1 MTGPPSEEGA
11 AEPTTPSSPTS
22 SRSTPNHEDRS
33 EDNPLSGLAAF
44 PCPCPWCRWH
54 RTADRAIALNGAV
67 RLEGSHS
74 VMVVAD
80 TVVAEV
86 AANGGQIPDT
96 WRLMRDDGR
105 SVYVFV
111 DEEPAA

>member
-1 MTGPPSEEGA
+1 MRPPD
-11 AEPTTPSSPTS
+11 
-22 SRSTPNHEDRS
+22 DRS
-33 EDNPLSGLAAF
+33 RPRTAGPDSQPHDPHPKDHPEDSPLAGLAAV
-44 PCPCPWCRWH
+44 PCQCWECRWY
-54 RTADRAIALNGAV
+54 RTCDKAIALNGAI

-86 AANGGQIPDT
+86 AANGGDIPDT
-96 WRLMRDDGR
+96 YRLIRDDGR
-105 SVYVFV
+105 SVYVFI

>member
-1 MTGPPSEEGA
+1 MRPPNGERA
-11 AEPTTPSSPTS
+11 AAATPSSAS
-22 SRSTPNHEDRS
+22 SNHSTPNHEDR
-33 EDNPLSGLAAF
+33 EQDNPLAGLAAY
-44 PCPCPWCRWH
+44 PCPCPPCRWH

-67 RLEGSHS
+67 RLEGNRS

-86 AANGGQIPDT
+86 AANGGTIPDT

>member
-1 MTGPPSEEGA
+1 
-11 AEPTTPSSPTS
+11 
-22 SRSTPNHEDRS
+22 
-33 EDNPLSGLAAF
+33 
-44 PCPCPWCRWH
+44 
-54 RTADRAIALNGAV
+54 
-67 RLEGSHS
+67 
-74 VMVVAD
+74 MVVAD

-86 AANGGQIPDT
+86 AANGGTIPDT